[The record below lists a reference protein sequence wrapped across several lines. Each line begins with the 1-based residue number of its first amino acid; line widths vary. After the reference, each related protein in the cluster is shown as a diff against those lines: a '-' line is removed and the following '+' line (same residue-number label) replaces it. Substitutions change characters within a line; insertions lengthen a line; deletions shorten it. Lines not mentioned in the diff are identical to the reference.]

1 MAFREI
7 LGQHLALKILQKD
20 LTGKN
25 LSGGYLFTGPSGVGK
40 KMAAI
45 SFAKILNCREE
56 RMDSCERCSSCLRIE
71 RMNHPNLRIIS
82 PEGDSLK
89 ISQIRQ
95 LKKEAGYGI
104 YEGKKRVWVL
114 DEAEKL
120 TLEAA
125 NSLLKILEE
134 PPDDLIIILITP
146 IPRLLPSTIISRC
159 RTIQFL
165 PLKSQDLCRLL
176 KRRNDVPSHLIPLI
190 SELAQ
195 GSMSEALKL
204 AKEEE
209 IFRER
214 EEIFRLIQEGISIS
228 RKIFNLSQRWST
240 WQNFRLETFLN
251 MILFFLRDLLLLK
264 LASSPPLINQDKKD
278 ELLNLRNN
286 YSFTQ
291 LYRGIEAVEQ
301 VKIFLQANVS
311 TQLALEWMWMR
322 IIYPESV

>member
-7 LGQHLALKILQKD
+7 LGQSLALKILQKD
-20 LTGKN
+20 LTGKD

-45 SFAKILNCREE
+45 SFAKTLNCKEGGT
-56 RMDSCERCSSCLRIE
+56 DSCEKCSSCLRIE
-71 RMNHPNLRIIS
+71 KMSHPNLRIIS

-89 ISQIRQ
+89 INQIRQ
-95 LKKEAGYGI
+95 LKTEVGYRI

-134 PPDDLIIILITP
+134 PPDDLIIILITH

-159 RTIQFL
+159 RVVQFL
-165 PLKSQDLCRLL
+165 PLSNHHLCRLL
-176 KRRNDVPSHLIPLI
+176 KKRDDVPTHLIPLI

-195 GSMSEALKL
+195 GSMGEALKL
-204 AKEEE
+204 AREED

-214 EEIFRLIQEGISIS
+214 EEVFRLIQEGVSIS
-228 RKIFNLSQRWST
+228 QKIFELSERWST
-240 WQNFRLETFLN
+240 RQSSRLETLLN
-251 MILFFLRDLLLLK
+251 MVLFFLRDLLLLK
-264 LASSPPLINQDKKD
+264 LNPSVPLINPD
-278 ELLNLRNN
+278 
-286 YSFTQ
+286 
-291 LYRGIEAVEQ
+291 
-301 VKIFLQANVS
+301 
-311 TQLALEWMWMR
+311 
-322 IIYPESV
+322 